1 MTDRKHIDP
10 TIYTTRPTD
19 ERLEKEN
26 RVYDLLEELNI
37 PFVRIDHDAM
47 NTIDECQDVDRL
59 LGVEICKNLFLCN
72 SQKTKFYLLMMPGR
86 KKFITR
92 DFCKQINS
100 SRLSFAPPEYMK
112 AYLDLTPGSASILG
126 LMNDHEHHV
135 QLVMD
140 QEVVDQPLI
149 GCHPCINTSSLT
161 LSCFPCT
168 SSDFSSLFSN
178 KPRAAIC
185 SCNSALRITDV
196 FFTPFAF
203 KISRIWATDNFFS

>member
-26 RVYDLLEELNI
+26 RVYDLLEELSI

-47 NTIDECQDVDRL
+47 NTIDECQDVDKF

-72 SQKTKFYLLMMPGR
+72 SQKTKFYLLMMPGH
-86 KKFITR
+86 KKFVTR

-100 SRLSFAPPEYMK
+100 SRLSFAPPEYME

-140 QEVVDQPLI
+140 Q
-149 GCHPCINTSSLT
+149 
-161 LSCFPCT
+161 
-168 SSDFSSLFSN
+168 
-178 KPRAAIC
+178 
-185 SCNSALRITDV
+185 
-196 FFTPFAF
+196 
-203 KISRIWATDNFFS
+203 

>member
-26 RVYDLLEELNI
+26 RVYDLLEELSI

-47 NTIDECQDVDRL
+47 NTIDECQDVDKF

-86 KKFITR
+86 KKFVTR

-100 SRLSFAPPEYMK
+100 SRLSFAPPEYME

-140 QEVVDQPLI
+140 QDVVDQQHFQPHI
-149 GCHPCINTSSLT
+149 GHQRRSEQVSAIYEPRRSLRQS
-161 LSCFPCT
+161 LSI
-168 SSDFSSLFSN
+168 LFM
-178 KPRAAIC
+178 RTA
-185 SCNSALRITDV
+185 
-196 FFTPFAF
+196 
-203 KISRIWATDNFFS
+203 

>member
-37 PFVRIDHDAM
+37 PF
-47 NTIDECQDVDRL
+47 DECQDVDKF

-72 SQKTKFYLLMMPGR
+72 SQKTKFYLLMMPGH
-86 KKFITR
+86 KKFVTR

-100 SRLSFAPPEYMK
+100 SRLSFAPPEYMET
-112 AYLDLTPGSASILG
+112 YLDLTPGSASILG

-161 LSCFPCT
+161 LST
-168 SSDFSSLFSN
+168 NDVLN
-178 KPRAAIC
+178 KFLPYT
-185 SCNSALRITDV
+185 NHDV
-196 FFTPFAF
+196 L
-203 KISRIWATDNFFS
+203 DVNL

>member
-72 SQKTKFYLLMMPGR
+72 SQIDQVLPSDDAGTQEIHHTGFLQADQLIP
-86 KKFITR
+86 II
-92 DFCKQINS
+92 FC
-100 SRLSFAPPEYMK
+100 
-112 AYLDLTPGSASILG
+112 SAGIY
-126 LMNDHEHHV
+126 E
-135 QLVMD
+135 
-140 QEVVDQPLI
+140 
-149 GCHPCINTSSLT
+149 SL
-161 LSCFPCT
+161 P
-168 SSDFSSLFSN
+168 
-178 KPRAAIC
+178 
-185 SCNSALRITDV
+185 
-196 FFTPFAF
+196 
-203 KISRIWATDNFFS
+203 

>member
-26 RVYDLLEELNI
+26 RVYDLLEELSI

-47 NTIDECQDVDRL
+47 NTIDEC
-59 LGVEICKNLFLCN
+59 N
-72 SQKTKFYLLMMPGR
+72 SQKTKFYLLMMPGH
-86 KKFITR
+86 KKFVTR

-100 SRLSFAPPEYMK
+100 SRLSFAPPEYME

-161 LSCFPCT
+161 LAT
-168 SSDFSSLFSN
+168 NDVLN
-178 KPRAAIC
+178 KFLPYT
-185 SCNSALRITDV
+185 NHDV
-196 FFTPFAF
+196 LYV
-203 KISRIWATDNFFS
+203 NL

>member
-37 PFVRIDHDAM
+37 PFIRIDHDAM
-47 NTIDECQDVDRL
+47 NTIDECQDVDKF

-72 SQKTKFYLLMMPGR
+72 SQKTKFYLLMMPGH
-86 KKFITR
+86 KKFVTR

-100 SRLSFAPPEYMK
+100 SRLSFAPPEYMET
-112 AYLDLTPGSASILG
+112 YLDLTPGSASILG

-149 GCHPCINTSSLT
+149 GSHPCINTSSLT
-161 LSCFPCT
+161 LST
-168 SSDFSSLFSN
+168 NDVLN
-178 KPRAAIC
+178 KFLPYT
-185 SCNSALRITDV
+185 NHDV
-196 FFTPFAF
+196 LYV
-203 KISRIWATDNFFS
+203 NL